1 MSDSSAPP
9 VLRGGCWPAGGAGI
23 PGSRLD
29 TACLEDRGV
38 EVLVL
43 KMPGELR
50 ARVLAVPRRRHRSD
64 GNEERCTR
72 SSQPL

>member
-1 MSDSSAPP
+1 MAHRW
-9 VLRGGCWPAGGAGI
+9 RGHPREQTGRR
-23 PGSRLD
+23 RL
-29 TACLEDRGV
+29 EYREV

-50 ARVLAVPRRRHRSD
+50 ARALAVPRRRHRSD

-72 SSQPL
+72 SSQLL